1 MTLEEFIE
9 KCQKRPL
16 PSNPMARVKV
26 LARELA
32 EGAFKKVFDKTT
44 GFYIH
49 YDIDERAGKEFV
61 YILDKNLQKY
71 FYARWNERYPDLGI
85 LATTG
90 YLNSSYDKHMDS
102 TYYKLTKQTFDLLE
116 ETESAT
122 IFISYKR
129 SESSAFALLIE
140 QSLLRAGLSPFL
152 DKQLQAGDDWHAE
165 LENRI
170 RDSDY
175 LIILL
180 GQETLKSEVT
190 LREITWAIQYKTGI
204 IPIWHNDFSFDID
217 DWPDLDSEISEA
229 ISSKHAIRVL
239 EENPLLYDTALREL
253 LNRFGITM

>member
-9 KCQKRPL
+9 KCQKQPL
-16 PSNPMARVKV
+16 PSNLQQQVRRVAKD
-26 LARELA
+26 LA
-32 EGAFKKVFDKTT
+32 EGV
-44 GFYIH
+44 H
-49 YDIDERAGKEFV
+49 YDLWSLRIYTQPSDEIRGQHVPEDVNMYNYFVKVWNDPHIRTDLLIAYEFYHNRV
-61 YILDKNLQKY
+61 
-71 FYARWNERYPDLGI
+71 G
-85 LATTG
+85 
-90 YLNSSYDKHMDS
+90 
-102 TYYKLTKQTFDLLE
+102 LTKSAFDLLE
-116 ETESAT
+116 EADPAT

-129 SESSAFALLIE
+129 SESSAFALLLE
-140 QSLLRAGLSPFL
+140 QSLIQVGLSPFL